1 VNLVNSPERYFHNG
15 ALIREC
21 FAKLGPM
28 IKSCHA
34 KDIVL
39 GSKGQVHLDEVR
51 PGLGALDYATYLQE
65 IEKIDPDMPLMM
77 EHLPTEQDYAPA
89 AHYIREKSAR

>member
-1 VNLVNSPERYFHNG
+1 
-15 ALIREC
+15 
-21 FAKLGPM
+21 M

-65 IEKIDPDMPLMM
+65 IEKLNPDMPLMM
-77 EHLPTEQDYAPA
+77 EHLPNEQEYALA
-89 AHYIREKSAR
+89 AHYICEKFAG